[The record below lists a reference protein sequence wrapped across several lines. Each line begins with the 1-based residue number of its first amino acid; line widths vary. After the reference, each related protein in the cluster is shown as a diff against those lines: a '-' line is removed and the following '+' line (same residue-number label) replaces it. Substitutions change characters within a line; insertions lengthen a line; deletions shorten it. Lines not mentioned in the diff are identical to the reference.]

1 MPRDIPVGNGSL
13 LVAFDSVYTIRDLY
27 YPRVGK
33 ENHALGYPSRFGVWT
48 HEGYYW
54 VNSKDWKL
62 ALGYSKETLVTNVRA
77 FNEKLSL
84 QLTCNDVV
92 DFEKN
97 IYMRKVL
104 VKNLRNSE
112 REVRLFFHH
121 DLNVMENEVGD
132 TVFYDAKLNCLIHY
146 KGPRYFLINCST
158 GDVWGVREYATGIK
172 RHRGAE
178 GTWRDAEDGILEGN
192 PISQGSVDSTIG
204 IPLKLTALGETT
216 VYYWI
221 AAGKNYSEV
230 EALNDIVLREKP
242 QIIIDRT
249 ACYWLHWVN
258 KEEFNFGNLPSDVID
273 LFKRSLLIIMTQI
286 DSGGAIISAND
297 SDIRQYAKDTYSY
310 MWPRDGALV
319 SYALIK
325 AGYTTTCR
333 KFFDFCANVIAP
345 YNFCA
350 SVLIES
356 GFLLH
361 KYNPDG
367 SFGSSWHP
375 WVKGDEIHVP
385 IQEDETALIL
395 WVIWQYYDLYRK
407 IEVVRPLYHAFIEKA
422 ADFLVNYRDEQT
434 GLPLPSYDL
443 WEERRGILSFT
454 TATVYAGL
462 TAAANLSD
470 IFHNTEKSRLYR
482 QTAAQIKIAI
492 DKYLYSEKH
501 KRFLKMLYPKKDGG
515 FEPDAA
521 IDASLYA
528 MFAFGVYDANDIK
541 IHNTMKAIEE
551 TLWVKTKI
559 GGIARYERDQY
570 QRITA
575 DESVPGNPWIIC
587 TMWLAQYHIAIAKSI
602 EELEHAVN
610 SLRWAVSHALPSGV
624 LAEQINPYT
633 GEPVSV
639 SPLTWSH
646 AAVVQTVMDYLDKLQ
661 ELHTC
666 EKCGRSIFRYDRAG
680 RQQVK
685 KHSLAHAVSI
695 SEKKPI
701 QYLDQINL
709 KKDNEL
715 LYVAIDQ
722 RQCVGCGICAINSR
736 GVIDV
741 VEDKAKIIAEKVN
754 DWDVKSGFEKCCP
767 LGAITVKKADNK
779 Y

>member
-13 LVAFDSVYTIRDLY
+13 LVAFDSDYTIRDLY

-230 EALNDIVLREKP
+230 EALNDIVLSEKP
-242 QIIIDRT
+242 QKIIDRT

-407 IEVVRPLYHAFIEKA
+407 IEVVQPLYHTFIEKA

-515 FEPDAA
+515 FEPDAT